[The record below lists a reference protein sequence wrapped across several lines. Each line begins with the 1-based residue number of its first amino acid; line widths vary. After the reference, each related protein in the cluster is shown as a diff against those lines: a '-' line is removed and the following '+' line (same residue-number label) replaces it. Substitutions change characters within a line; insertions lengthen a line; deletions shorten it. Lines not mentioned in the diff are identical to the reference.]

1 MPDGADGES
10 FEPRWQ
16 AALDRLGRGSAVDGR
31 READPILA
39 VLADRP
45 ATDISFRL
53 NVGESRLRD
62 QLVVDFYE
70 TTFLRDGR
78 AASPRRLSLDEHA
91 IGQMPNSED
100 RTLLEL
106 LVGNVGE
113 DRSPIVSGGGSSF
126 SRSLVRPGMYGHV
139 LPRLCQTNRFS
150 VAPEE
155 GPLVWHGES
164 RCSFHLSIRPD
175 DRSAG
180 AGPGGARDAGDAG
193 DAGERRGWLLTGIL
207 RFQAA
212 IREVA
217 SADAAAFS
225 DFASDDVE
233 LAEPLSLALAP
244 VPEETAEVVSSVL
257 GSTVGA
263 DAAALDAFATADVLS
278 LDSVR
283 LCLTTGFCIAGN
295 RLFRVSSEGGLEWLY
310 RLHRNGPVAIPADA
324 LDAFVGQLA
333 TMKGLPPVE
342 FAPESRW
349 SEATLEPRPRL
360 LVSMRSDADAGAG
373 AGTGASDREAWA
385 HVSFDYSGQII
396 AASAES
402 RVLVDPV
409 SRRWVRRDMAAEAE
423 HLVRLK
429 ALGAT
434 PVDPKDRA
442 HGEVRF
448 EVLRVAGIER
458 ELLTEGWHVEDD
470 GACLRK
476 ARDFEL
482 DVSSGIDWFDLN
494 GTVDFDGVAASLSSV
509 LAAAIANEREVV
521 LEDGSRGLVP
531 DWARKLAI
539 LAGASCLKEGKLRF
553 SSAQAPVVD
562 ALVSECSS
570 ATLDLKFEQIRRNFS
585 CLPSARSVSEPDGF
599 NGKLREYQ
607 RQGLGWMQFLEMFR
621 FGGCLADDMGL
632 GKTVQV
638 TALLAGRHLA
648 TRRRRPPS
656 IVIVPRSLVHNW
668 TSELSR
674 FAPGLSVV
682 DYTGPGRDFSAIE
695 AADVVVTTYG
705 VVRREIEAL
714 EGIRF
719 ESVILDEAQAIKN
732 PHSSVSKAA
741 RQLRAAHRLAVSG
754 TPVEN
759 RLEELWSIF
768 EFLNPGMLGSLQ
780 DFVAR
785 TKAGDDESLA
795 LLARGLAPLLLR
807 RTKEE
812 VLGELPPKTELTLYV
827 DLQDAE
833 RVEYERLRD
842 FYRASL
848 SDKVES
854 LGWSGAKIHVLEAL
868 LRLRQAACHMALID
882 SSFSQVPS
890 AKLELLIGQ
899 LESVVRSGHKALV
912 FSQFTRLL
920 ELVRRRLEAH
930 EMTFEYLDGKTQDRQ
945 AVVTRFQNDPACG
958 VFLISLRAGGCGLN
972 LTSSDYVFILD
983 PWWNP
988 AVEAQAIDRA
998 HRYGQERPV
1007 FAYRLIAR
1015 DTVEEKI
1022 LVLKDQKRRLANAIL
1037 RPQGGLVEELAREDL
1052 DGLLS

>member
-1 MPDGADGES
+1 MTSSVVPDGADGES
-10 FEPRWQ
+10 LEPRWQ
-16 AALDRLGRGSAVDGR
+16 VALDRLGRGSAVDGR

-45 ATDISFRL
+45 ATDVSFRL
-53 NVGESRLRD
+53 NIGESRLRD

-78 AASPRRLSLDEHA
+78 AATPRRVSLDEYA

-100 RTLLEL
+100 RALLEL

-113 DRSPIVSGGGSSF
+113 DRSPLVGGSGVSF
-126 SRSLVRPGMYGHV
+126 SRSLLRPGMYGHV
-139 LPRLCQTNRFS
+139 LPRLCRTERFS

-155 GPLVWHGES
+155 GPLVWFGDS
-164 RCSFHLSIRPD
+164 GWSFHLCLRVD
-175 DRSAG
+175 DQSVG
-180 AGPGGARDAGDAG
+180 AEPG
-193 DAGERRGWLLTGIL
+193 WVLTGVL
-207 RFQAA
+207 RLHQDVPPNFVSPDASSPDVARPRLAA
-212 IREVA
+212 PDVA
-217 SADAAAFS
+217 SPEAAAPV
-225 DFASDDVE
+225 VE
-233 LAEPLSLALAP
+233 L
-244 VPEETAEVVSSVL
+244 
-257 GSTVGA
+257 
-263 DAAALDAFATADVLS
+263 DA
-278 LDSVR
+278 VR
-283 LCLTTGFCIAGN
+283 LCLTSGFCLAGN
-295 RLFRVSSEGGLEWLY
+295 RLFRVSSERGLEWLY
-310 RLHRNGPVAIPADA
+310 RLHRNGPVTIPAGA

-333 TMKGLPPVE
+333 TMKGLPEVE

-349 SEATLEPRPRL
+349 SQAMLEPRPRL
-360 LVSMRSDADAGAG
+360 LVSMRNDAGA
-373 AGTGASDREAWA
+373 AVNDREAWA

-396 AASAES
+396 AASAEA

-423 HLVRLK
+423 HLMRLK
-429 ALGAT
+429 VLGAM

-448 EVLRVAGIER
+448 DALRVAGIER

-476 ARDFEL
+476 AKDFEL

-509 LAAAIANEREVV
+509 LSAAIANEREVV

-553 SSAQAPVVD
+553 SAAQAPVVD
-562 ALVSECSS
+562 ALVSECSR

-585 CLPSARSVSEPDGF
+585 CLPSARSVSEPEGF

-668 TSELSR
+668 KSELAR
-674 FAPGLSVV
+674 FAPGLNVV
-682 DYTGPGRDFSAIE
+682 DYTGPSRDFSAIE
-695 AADVVVTTYG
+695 KADVVVTTYG
-705 VVRREIEAL
+705 VVRRDIEAL
-714 EGIRF
+714 EPIRF

-882 SSFSQVPS
+882 SSFAQVPS

-920 ELVRRRLEAH
+920 ALVRRRLEAH
-930 EMTFEYLDGKTQDRQ
+930 EMAFEYLDGQTHDRQ
-945 AVVTRFQNDPACG
+945 AAVTRFQNDPACG

-1022 LVLKDQKRRLANAIL
+1022 LVLKDQKRRLADAIL